1 MKQQTGEEVRNQL
14 DKEKDSQEQV
24 DKMKKH
30 EDVEPQ
36 AENWNPRA
44 EENQKQSKS

>member
-1 MKQQTGEEVRNQL
+1 MNQPSSEEVRNQA
-14 DKEKDSQEQV
+14 DKEKDSKEQV

-36 AENWNPRA
+36 AENWNPRS
-44 EENQKQSKS
+44 EDNLKQS